1 MMDAVAPVRATGT
14 PPAGAGLHPAGVG
27 AVRAEAPARPGARL
41 MVSAGVP
48 SPVEDVT
55 GVEVE
60 GARIEAVL
68 AEDRGG
74 APALLLRAEAATVA
88 VIWRLGPPLTG
99 AYPEAAFA
107 PRANAWDRA
116 SPGLAALAR
125 DIADRA
131 GGGEAAVAALAHAAQ
146 ARFAYGH
153 PAVRFDEGLDA
164 VPALGGAKVEGSCVD
179 IHGWFVAALRAAGIE
194 AAYIHGHFFP
204 AERGGFTC
212 DMHCW
217 TAVRVDGVTR
227 EWDVAHHVKHG
238 LGPAAPGRDPRPGV
252 RVALGHGKG
261 QGWRLP
267 DGRRVATKLLS
278 EPMTLDAEGRLVR
291 IEGLRIWRLA

>member
-1 MMDAVAPVRATGT
+1 MDADARLRAAGA

-27 AVRAEAPARPGARL
+27 TVRAEAPARPGARL
-41 MVSAGVP
+41 MVSAGIP
-48 SPVEDVT
+48 SPVEDVA

-68 AEDRGG
+68 AEERGG
-74 APALLLRAEAATVA
+74 APALLLRAEAETVT
-88 VIWRLGPPLTG
+88 VQWRLGPPVTG

-107 PRANAWDRA
+107 PRGNAWDRA
-116 SPGLAALAR
+116 SPELVALAR
-125 DIADRA
+125 DIAARA
-131 GGGEAAVAALAHAAQ
+131 GGGEAAVAAIAQAAQ
-146 ARFAYGH
+146 ARFDYGH
-153 PAVRFDEGLDA
+153 PAIRFDEGLDA
-164 VPALGGAKVEGSCVD
+164 VPALGDAKVEGSCVD
-179 IHGWFVAALRAAGIE
+179 IHGWFVAALRAAGID

-204 AERGGFTC
+204 AERGGFTY

-217 TAVRVDGVTR
+217 TAVRVGGVTR
-227 EWDVAHHVKHG
+227 EWDVSHHVKHR
-238 LGPAAPGRDPRPGV
+238 LGPAAPARDPRPGV

-278 EPMTLDAEGRLVR
+278 EPMTLDAEGRLHR
-291 IEGLRIWRLA
+291 TEGLRIWRLG